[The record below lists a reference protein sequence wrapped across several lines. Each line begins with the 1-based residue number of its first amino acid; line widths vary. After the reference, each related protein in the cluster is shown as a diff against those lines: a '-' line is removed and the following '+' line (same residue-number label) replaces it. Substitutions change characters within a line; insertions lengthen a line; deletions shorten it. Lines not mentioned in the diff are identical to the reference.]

1 VSDETL
7 RIRLM
12 TVDDIPAGMRL
23 REAAGWNQTERDWRR
38 FLDLV
43 PDGCF
48 VATLDGEVCGTATAL
63 RYGTRVGW
71 LGMVLVDPALR
82 RRGIGSRLFQHA
94 MEYLRRSGV
103 QTQKLDATPQGYSIY
118 KSLGF
123 LDEYVLER
131 WERSSGSSAGNPL
144 PRMTLED
151 LDQVCAWDRE
161 VFGADRGDLLR
172 CLWREG
178 PRYCFVA
185 RRGAEIRGYSL
196 GRAGS
201 RAHYAG
207 PWVAE
212 PGGSAAAEL
221 LRSLLLQVQGEPV
234 YVDIRR
240 DCSEARQILA
250 DSGFHMQRVLT
261 RMYLGADRCGGR
273 PEFVYGIAGPEL
285 G

>member
-1 VSDETL
+1 MIEQPVQ
-7 RIRLM
+7 IRSM
-12 TVDDIPAGMRL
+12 TGGDIHAGMRL
-23 REAAGWNQTERDWRR
+23 RQAAGWNQTEQDWRR
-38 FLDLV
+38 FLELA

-71 LGMVLVDPALR
+71 LGMVLVDPAVR
-82 RRGIGSRLFQHA
+82 SRGIGSRLFRHA
-94 MEYLRRSGV
+94 MEHLKHAGV
-103 QTQKLDATPQGYSIY
+103 STQKLDATPQGYPIY
-118 KSLGF
+118 RGLGF

-131 WERSSGSSAGNPL
+131 WERPSGPVNGSPL
-144 PRMTLED
+144 PRMTSED
-151 LDQVCAWDRE
+151 LDRVCGWDRE
-161 VFGADRGDLLR
+161 VFGADRSSLLK

-178 PRYCFVA
+178 RRYCFAA
-185 RRGAEIRGYSL
+185 RRGSEIRGYCL

-212 PGGSAAAEL
+212 QGTGAAQEVF
-221 LRSLLLQVQGEPV
+221 RSLLAEVSGEAV

-240 DCSEARQILA
+240 DCAEARQILA
-250 DSGFHMQRVLT
+250 NAGFHVQRMLT
-261 RMYLGADRCGGR
+261 RMYLGADRCAGQ
-273 PEFVYGIAGPEL
+273 PELVYGIAGPEL

>member
-1 VSDETL
+1 VNKEAL
-7 RIRLM
+7 RIRQM
-12 TVDDIPAGMRL
+12 TVNDIPAGMRL

-48 VATLDGEVCGTATAL
+48 VATLGGEICGTATAL

-71 LGMVLVDPALR
+71 LGMVLVDPAVR
-82 RRGIGSRLFQHA
+82 RQGIGSRLFQHA
-94 MEYLRRSGV
+94 MEYLRRYGV
-103 QTQKLDATPQGYSIY
+103 ETQKLDATPQGYPIY

-131 WERSSGSSAGNPL
+131 WERSSGKASGSAAS
-144 PRMTLED
+144 RMTVDD

-178 PRYCFVA
+178 SQYCFVVRA
-185 RRGAEIRGYSL
+185 GLEVRGYSL

-212 PGGSAAAEL
+212 PGSGAAAEL
-221 LRSLLLQVQGEPV
+221 LRSFLLQTQGEPV

-240 DCSEARQILA
+240 DCSEARQVLT
-250 DSGFHMQRVLT
+250 DSGFHMQRTLT
-261 RMYLGADRCGGR
+261 RMYLGPDPCGGC